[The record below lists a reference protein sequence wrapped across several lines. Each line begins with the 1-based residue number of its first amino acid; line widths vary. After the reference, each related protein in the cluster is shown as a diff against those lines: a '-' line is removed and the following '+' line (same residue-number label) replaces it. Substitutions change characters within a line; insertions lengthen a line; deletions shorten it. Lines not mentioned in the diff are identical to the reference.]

1 MPFARWRDRL
11 VLLILALLP
20 WQARY
25 IKEPA
30 ELLGAPWEQGT
41 ASLFALEVVLLAALA
56 CHLLATAARCEP
68 RKAGAPVWLQLA
80 SLLPIYAFVSVFW
93 AYDTIGAIFSAIH
106 LFEGYAL
113 AYLIWVS
120 GVRLAPA
127 LGAFVIGAAATS
139 GLAPTARPA
148 TSGRCSRTT

>member
-1 MPFARWRDRL
+1 MRFALWRDRL

-41 ASLFALEVVLLAALA
+41 VSLFALEILVLVALG

-68 RKAGAPVWLQLA
+68 KKSGAPIWLQLSA
-80 SLLPIYAFVSVFW
+80 LMPIYAFVSVFW
-93 AYDTIGAIFSAIH
+93 AYDTIGALFSAIH
-106 LFEGYAL
+106 LFEGFAL
-113 AYLIWVS
+113 TYLIWAS
-120 GVRLAPA
+120 GIRLAPA
-127 LGAFVIGAAATS
+127 LAAFVIGA
-139 GLAPTARPA
+139 GW
-148 TSGRCSRTT
+148 